1 MREAAHV
8 EVGIASS
15 RFTPLTALALLV
27 APAACGPHRSSQA
40 LEIVQTKPGEQVI
53 TEEAIRESGA
63 STAWEVIRR
72 AAPNIQVRENKHGEP
87 ARMWRRGRSTM
98 LLNDAPLVFLDGVK
112 VGDFRALD
120 MIPAQTI
127 RRIEILTGIEGTTYY
142 GTNAVGGVILVHTKR
157 TN

>member
-1 MREAAHV
+1 MVA
-8 EVGIASS
+8 IS
-15 RFTPLTALALLV
+15 TWPLAPVALLV
-27 APAACGPHRSSQA
+27 ALAACGPHRSSRS
-40 LEIVQTKPGEQVI
+40 LEVIQTKPGEQVI

-63 STAWEVIRR
+63 STAWDVIRR
-72 AAPNIQVRENKHGEP
+72 AAPNIQVRETKSGEP
-87 ARMWRRGRSTM
+87 ARMWRRGRSSV

-120 MIPAQTI
+120 LIPAQTI

-142 GTNAVGGVILVHTKR
+142 GTNAVGGVILVHTKQ